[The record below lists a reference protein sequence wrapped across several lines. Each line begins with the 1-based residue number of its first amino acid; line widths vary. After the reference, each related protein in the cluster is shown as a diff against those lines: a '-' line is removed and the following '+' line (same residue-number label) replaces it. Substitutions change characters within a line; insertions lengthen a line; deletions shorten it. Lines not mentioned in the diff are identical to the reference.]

1 VVEIVTWGGDGERLC
16 AEVRELGP
24 DAAVPTRDAA
34 ADAALERLRRRRPW
48 TELLTLA
55 ALPPFHEALL
65 SPRERA
71 RCDRFGVRRR
81 RDFAAGRIALKL
93 ATRSVTSGDL
103 AAIDTLAEDGVLA
116 RSPAGVG
123 GASISHDRELAIA
136 VASPGSLPG
145 VDVEL
150 VAPRLEQAAA
160 LFAGAA
166 ERRLAAAA
174 SVGHLEA
181 LARIWTG
188 KEACAKA
195 WATPLPEL
203 FEACELVE
211 IGPDASVARLGGER
225 VEILHA
231 RFGDH
236 LVSLV
241 ERAP

>member
-1 VVEIVTWGGDGERLC
+1 MD
-16 AEVRELGP
+16 
-24 DAAVPTRDAA
+24 
-34 ADAALERLRRRRPW
+34 RLRDRVPW
-48 TELLTLA
+48 AELLTLA
-55 ALPPFHEALL
+55 ALPPFYEALL

-71 RCDRFGVRRR
+71 RCGGFGARRR

-93 ATRSVTSGDL
+93 ATRSVTTSDL
-103 AAIDTLAEDGVLA
+103 TAIDTLAEDGVLA

-123 GASISHDRELAIA
+123 GACIAHDRELAIA
-136 VASPGSLPG
+136 VASARGVPG

-166 ERRLAAAA
+166 ERRLAEAAA
-174 SVGHLEA
+174 VGRLGA
-181 LARIWTG
+181 LGRIWTA

-211 IGPDASVARLGGER
+211 IGRDASVARLGGER
-225 VEILHA
+225 VEILH
-231 RFGDH
+231 FGLGEH